1 MMKKIQILIALI
13 LLISASCTD
22 EILNKIDTNPNQVND
37 APLKTILPQ
46 VEMSYVTEVAGGS
59 SALNSFYLSEANT
72 FVLGNNV
79 LKDVQGLGSQVW
91 NQAYAA
97 LNDLSIVKKK
107 ALESNAYTY
116 AGIADVLKAFNLAA
130 LTDLF
135 GDIPLT
141 EALKDDIANPSFDKS
156 QDVYAEIQ
164 KILDEAIANLEKDSG
179 PIVPKTDDMFF
190 SGNKAMWI
198 KTAYG
203 LKARL
208 YNRLSNLDE
217 AGSANNALAAIAK
230 SFSSDSENLIFSKFA
245 DTQTN
250 GNPLSVANNSQPGS
264 CVGNGIYETMAS
276 FGVSG
281 KADDDPR
288 AAIWF
293 TKVKGLIVS
302 APNGTARADFG
313 EPRLDGAYYS
323 KPELMKYFNSPMPL
337 LTFVELKF
345 IEAEAQLR
353 LGDKAKANAAYE
365 VAVDLALRHAG
376 DYRPAVKLADDKIAA
391 YKALPKVLP
400 GSSALTI
407 GDIIKQKYIYFYQFQ
422 PIETYNEVRRTGV
435 IPVTDPTGRAS
446 RLPYPVSEI
455 TRNIKTPVDID
466 NISALEARTKVFWA
480 KK

>member
-1 MMKKIQILIALI
+1 MKKLQILIV
-13 LLISASCTD
+13 LLLFISAACTD

-46 VEMSYVTEVAGGS
+46 VQMSYVTEVAGGS
-59 SALNSFYLSEANT
+59 TALNAYYLSEANT

-91 NQAYAA
+91 GQAYSA
-97 LNDLSIVKKK
+97 LNDLAIVKKK
-107 ALESNAYTY
+107 ALESEAYTY
-116 AGIADVLKAFNLAA
+116 AGIADVLRAFNLAA

-135 GDIPLT
+135 GDIPFK
-141 EALKDDIANPSFDKS
+141 EALRDDIVNPSFDPS
-156 QDVYAEIQ
+156 QEIYAEIQ
-164 KILDEAIANLEKDSG
+164 KMLDEAIINLEKEPG
-179 PIVPKTDDMFF
+179 PVAPKTDDMFF
-190 SGNKAMWI
+190 AGNRALWI

-208 YNRLSNLDE
+208 YNRLSNVDGT
-217 AGSANNALAAIAK
+217 GSANNALAAIAK
-230 SFSSDSENLIFSKFA
+230 SFSSDAENLIFSKFA

-250 GNPLSVANNSQPGS
+250 GNPFSVANNSQPGS
-264 CVGNGIYETMAS
+264 SVGNGIYQAMAS
-276 FGVSG
+276 FGSTQ
-281 KADDDPR
+281 KADEDPR

-293 TKVKGLIVS
+293 TKVKGQIVS

-365 VAVDLALRHAG
+365 QAVDLALKHAG
-376 DYRPAVKLADDKIAA
+376 DYRPAVKLSDEKISA
-391 YKALPKVLP
+391 YKSLPKVLP
-400 GSSALTI
+400 GSGALVLS
-407 GDIIKQKYIYFYQFQ
+407 DVIKQKYIYFYQFQ
-422 PIETYNEVRRTGV
+422 PIEAYNDVRRTGV
-435 IPVTDPTGRAS
+435 IPLTDPTGRAS

-455 TRNIKTPVDID
+455 TRNTSTPTDID

-480 KK
+480 IK

>member
-1 MMKKIQILIALI
+1 MKKLQILTLSI
-13 LLISASCTD
+13 LLASGSCTD
-22 EILNKIDTNPNQVND
+22 KILNKIDTNPNQVND

-46 VEMSYVTEVAGGS
+46 VQVSYVTEVAGGS
-59 SALNSFYLSEANT
+59 SALNSYYLSEANT

-91 NQAYAA
+91 GQAYLA
-97 LNDLSIVKKK
+97 LNDLAIVKRK
-107 ALESNAYTY
+107 ALESNAFMY

-135 GDIPLT
+135 GDIPLK
-141 EALKDDIANPSFDKS
+141 EALRDDIVNPSFDPS
-156 QDVYAEIQ
+156 PEIYNEIH
-164 KILDEAIANLEKDSG
+164 KILDEAIVNLEKDPG
-179 PIVPKTDDMFF
+179 PVVPKTDDMFF
-190 SGNKAMWI
+190 GGNKALWI

-208 YNRLSNLDE
+208 YNRLSNLD
-217 AGSANNALAAIAK
+217 ASGSANNALAAIAK
-230 SFSSDSENLIFSKFA
+230 SFSSDSENLAFSKFA
-245 DTQTN
+245 DSQTN
-250 GNPLSVANNSQPGS
+250 GNPFSVANNSQPGS
-264 CVGNGIYETMAS
+264 SVGNGIYNAMAS
-276 FGVSG
+276 FGNSQ

-293 TKVKGLIVS
+293 TKVKGQIVS

-353 LGDKAKANAAYE
+353 LGDKTKANAAYE
-365 VAVDLALRHAG
+365 IAVDLALRHAG
-376 DYRPAVKLADDKIAA
+376 DFRPAVKLSDEKINA
-391 YKALPKVLP
+391 YKSLPKVLP
-400 GSSALTI
+400 GSAALTLS
-407 GDIIKQKYIYFYQFQ
+407 DIIKQKYIYFYQFQ
-422 PIETYNEVRRTGV
+422 PIEAYNDVRRTAI
-435 IPVTDPTGRAS
+435 IPLTDPTGRAS
-446 RLPYPVSEI
+446 RLPYPVTEI
-455 TRNIKTPVDID
+455 TRNTKTPTDID